1 MTSVPRNLAGCD
13 VLVTGAGGF
22 IGSHLVERLVTD
34 GARVRALVHYNSR
47 NDWGMLELVPDDIR
61 QEVEVLSGDI
71 CDPFCVRNA
80 VAGRKFVF
88 HLAALIPIPYS
99 YVAPQSFVSTNV
111 LGTVNVMQAC
121 REEGVER
128 IVHTST
134 SEVYGSAQS
143 VPIDESHPLRAQS
156 PYAASKVGADMVAE
170 SYWRSF
176 ELPVGI
182 IRPFNT
188 YGPRQSARAVIPT
201 IISQALVGRVVK
213 LGETLVTRDLNYVDD
228 TVDGFIRMATN
239 GDAVGQVFNV
249 GSGRETSIGDLAR
262 MILALLDSSADVE
275 LDAQRLRPPRSEVE
289 RLVCNNDKAK
299 AVLSWEPRTSLEGG
313 LERTIEWMKN
323 NAARYKAQLYNI

>member
-1 MTSVPRNLAGCD
+1 

-143 VPIDESHPLRAQS
+143 VPIDENHPLRAQS

-213 LGETLVTRDLNYVDD
+213 LGETHVTRDLNYVDD

-239 GDAVGQVFNV
+239 GDAVGHVFNV

-262 MILALLDSSADVE
+262 TILQLLDSSADVE
-275 LDAQRLRPPRSEVE
+275 LDEQRLRPARSEVE
-289 RLVCNNDKAK
+289 RLVCNNDKAR
-299 AVLSWEPRTSLEGG
+299 AVLSWEPRTPLENG